1 MLLVPAISTCHS
13 FGSIVLGMGEN
24 PLEKAGAFL
33 RMPSKL
39 RMASKITKHFDKLTV
54 FPVTF
59 VRLSKSCHD
68 VLFIGFLVHP
78 PDVSMVDGENH
89 EAVWIF
95 L

>member
-1 MLLVPAISTCHS
+1 
-13 FGSIVLGMGEN
+13 
-24 PLEKAGAFL
+24 
-33 RMPSKL
+33 
-39 RMASKITKHFDKLTV
+39 MASKITKHFDKLTV

-89 EAVWIF
+89 KAVWIF